1 MISLILLAIG
11 ILSLGLFDPM
21 TTAFYYYEPV
31 NVKWFLQI
39 FTHMVS
45 HGDVYHLAG
54 NFLFGFPFML
64 YAEYRLKNWR
74 NFVRLFFYCGLAA
87 LIGQRVVELFTSVQS
102 SGVIGSSGAIFGI
115 AAFALS
121 IANETKP
128 LRLFSLA
135 ALSFYLLTQAQMTY
149 ASIQGFAFGIAYGAH
164 LSGMLA
170 GIAGAFLIRRRLHPY
185 LPTGRLSQSQAQTR
199 PRGAHGKKSRTA
211 PLKK

>member
-1 MISLILLAIG
+1 MVSLILLAIG

-21 TTAFYYYEPV
+21 TTAFHYYEPV
-31 NVKWFLQI
+31 SAKWFLQI

-87 LIGQRVVELFTSVQS
+87 LIGQRIVELFTPVQS
-102 SGVIGSSGAIFGI
+102 IGVIGSSGAIFGI

-135 ALSFYLLTQAQMTY
+135 ALSFYLFTQAQATY
-149 ASIQGFAFGIAYGAH
+149 LSIEGLTWGIAYGAH
-164 LSGMLA
+164 LAGMLA
-170 GIAGAFLIRRRLHPY
+170 GITGALLIRRRLHPC
-185 LPTGRLSQSQAQTR
+185 LPKGRLSQSQAQKK
-199 PRGAHGKKSRTA
+199 PRGAPGKKSRTA
-211 PLKK
+211 PLKR

>member
-1 MISLILLAIG
+1 MISLILLLVG
-11 ILSLGLFDPM
+11 IVSLGLFEPG

-31 NVKWFLQI
+31 SFKWFLQI

-64 YAEYRLKNWR
+64 YAEYRLKNWKT
-74 NFVRLFFYCGLAA
+74 FLRLFFYCGLTA
-87 LIGQRVVELFTSVQS
+87 LAGQRVVEMFSPIQS
-102 SGVIGSSGAIFGI
+102 MGVIGSSGAIFGI

-135 ALSFYLLTQAQMTY
+135 ALAFYLVTQAEATY
-149 ASIQGFAFGIAYGAH
+149 ASIEGLTWGVAYGAH
-164 LSGMLA
+164 LAGMLA
-170 GIAGAFLIRRRLHPY
+170 GIAGAFLTRRRLHPC
-185 LPTGRLSQSQAQTR
+185 LPMDRLNQSQAQKK
-199 PRGAHGKKSRTA
+199 PRGARGKKSRTA